1 VAKDYDLSWIMR
13 KNHYVN
19 RLLKE
24 KKEGRVDED
33 IVPLLELINSL
44 NAYYT
49 TSSCSG
55 RIQIA
60 ETEIPGEKGVMRV
73 VAKWHRPITAEEL
86 KATVE
91 ASEARNLWL
100 GVQPPILHIMCRS
113 IDAAL
118 EMLVIAR
125 GSGFKRAGIQGIKE
139 GRCPV
144 EIIGTERIEMPLTLD
159 GKLIVEYEK
168 YPLLV
173 EKVNRVLLK
182 SKERIRRLEN
192 ALKQRFN
199 VNSATL

>member
-1 VAKDYDLSWIMR
+1 MFEDSIEDLSEQWKMR
-13 KNHYVN
+13 KLHYIR
-19 RLLKE
+19 RLERE
-24 KKEGRVDED
+24 KKMGKVDQD
-33 IVPLLELINSL
+33 ILPLLIIINNL
-44 NAYYT
+44 EAYYT

-73 VAKWHRPITAEEL
+73 VAKWHRPITVEEL
-86 KATVE
+86 RATVE
-91 ASEARNLWL
+91 ASKARNLWL

-113 IDAAL
+113 IDDAL
-118 EMLVIAR
+118 KMLVIAR

-144 EIIGTERIEMPLTLD
+144 EIIGTERIEMPLILD

-182 SKERIRRLEN
+182 SKERIKKLEIRMCIII
-192 ALKQRFN
+192 L
-199 VNSATL
+199 